1 MVPQEERTDEKKKK
15 VRLSDEEV
23 QLDDP
28 RGSGGDHEIEAQDGG
43 PHGAAAP
50 GGKRK
55 RDLEDQG
62 DKGMDIDSVGK
73 TTV

>member
-1 MVPQEERTDEKKKK
+1 MRF
-15 VRLSDEEV
+15 SDEEV
-23 QLDDP
+23 QADDP
-28 RGSGGDHEIEAQDGG
+28 WGSGGGYEVEAQDGG
-43 PHGAAAP
+43 PHGAAVP